1 MGVSLSRSSGRTAE
15 AKYIHSIDT
24 KESNGENDEF
34 LNQRTKGKTSKG
46 RKSASKRTETAF
58 FQFKTTK
65 SNPWDI
71 FDSLDTIV
79 SRKSVP
85 FAALPDD
92 SPQALAGSVVGD
104 EDITGNQSKDGAV
117 THSTIGDTFLED
129 FDDRN
134 STKECAEKMT
144 GAKNGEIIA
153 QRVTPPLKN
162 DETRRNSQ
170 KLKSTAHILVPLS
183 RRNCADG
190 RGTKWES
197 VPDQTTEQPH
207 SENEMVYPNNDFR
220 ETKRQSV
227 PDLTMIRTGSETG
240 TVCHS
245 DNYHA

>member
-46 RKSASKRTETAF
+46 RKSTSKRTETAF

-144 GAKNGEIIA
+144 GEK
-153 QRVTPPLKN
+153 
-162 DETRRNSQ
+162 RRNHSA
-170 KLKSTAHILVPLS
+170 KGDTTLK
-183 RRNCADG
+183 
-190 RGTKWES
+190 E
-197 VPDQTTEQPH
+197 
-207 SENEMVYPNNDFR
+207 
-220 ETKRQSV
+220 
-227 PDLTMIRTGSETG
+227 
-240 TVCHS
+240 
-245 DNYHA
+245 